1 MCSRCQGEIDNRIE
15 YTVKHKTTLL
25 TLLFNPCGEMG
36 RVGRKKM
43 KLKVKQER
51 GLESE
56 EV

>member
-15 YTVKHKTTLL
+15 YIVKHKTTLL
-25 TLLFNPCGEMG
+25 TLLLNPCGEMG

-43 KLKVKQER
+43 KFKEKQES
-51 GLESE
+51 GLESK